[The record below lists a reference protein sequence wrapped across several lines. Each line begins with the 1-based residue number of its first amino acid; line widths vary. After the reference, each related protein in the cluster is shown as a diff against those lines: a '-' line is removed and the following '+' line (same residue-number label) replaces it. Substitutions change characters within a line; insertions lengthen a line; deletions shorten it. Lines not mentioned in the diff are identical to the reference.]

1 MPIVDTSVII
11 EMINVKGKCHAQAII
26 IKREMDNGRL
36 KVHIPFPN
44 LSEIYYIAYRIYSQ
58 LGIDTQKAK
67 NLIQWLLYHKNII
80 IHPLNLDIIFLAG
93 DIKNKYHISIMD
105 SFNFAF
111 AKLLNKKLIFKS
123 KEMEFSDMLLN
134 DFEITFLEQF

>member
-1 MPIVDTSVII
+1 MPIIDTSVII
-11 EMINVKGKCHAQAII
+11 EMINVKGKYHAHASI
-26 IKREMDNGRL
+26 IKREIDNDRL
-36 KVHIPFPN
+36 KVYIPFPN
-44 LSEIYYIAYRIYSQ
+44 LSEIYYIAYRIYSH

-67 NLIQWLLYHKNII
+67 NLVQWLLYHKNVI
-80 IHPLNLDIIFLAG
+80 IHHLSLDIIFLAG

-105 SFNFAF
+105 SFNFAL

-134 DFEITFLEQF
+134 DFEVIFLEQF